1 MLLTLDATLQS
12 ARQRQSGRQGRAKQ
26 ASATT
31 PPPPEAASEQVSGS
45 GSDTQIFKR

>member
-12 ARQRQSGRQGRAKQ
+12 ARQRLSGRQGRAKQ
-26 ASATT
+26 ASAAT
-31 PPPPEAASEQVSGS
+31 PPPPEAAPEQASGS